1 MNMKK
6 VVLLSLFMI
15 PAVVLASADAETSR
29 YFMQTGRENDFI
41 PRVVNFTIF
50 VGLLYYLLANPIK
63 SFFKDRSAG
72 IEGQLAEIEQK
83 LQDAKDKEKEAQTRL
98 DESEKRADSIIADA
112 KAEAIYLAEQIAKSN
127 KSELAIL
134 EKQLEEKIDLAEKK
148 SVRAIINDV
157 LSENIT
163 NADIMLDEVK
173 VVDIISKK
181 VA

>member
-1 MNMKK
+1 MKK

>member
-1 MNMKK
+1 MKK

-50 VGLLYYLLANPIK
+50 IGLLYYLLANPIK